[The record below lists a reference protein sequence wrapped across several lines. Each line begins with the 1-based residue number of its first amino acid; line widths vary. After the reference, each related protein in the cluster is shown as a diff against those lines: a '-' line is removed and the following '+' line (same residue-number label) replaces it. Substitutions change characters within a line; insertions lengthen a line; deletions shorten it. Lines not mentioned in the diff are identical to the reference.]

1 MTGQQDSGGA
11 AATPASHARG
21 AASTLTTGL
30 DVLEVLARHPEGLG
44 VTALARAVDGDKGNV
59 HRLLRVLEERG
70 YVEQDP
76 ATKLFSASV
85 QLVSLAARVLRGLD
99 LVSAARPVMRELS
112 ESTGEAVHLARRMRT
127 GGVYVAREQQGG
139 GVVTV
144 ETEIGAQP
152 IIHATATGKALYCT
166 ADRAELARVV
176 HEPLSRHTM
185 RTITSMDAL
194 LADLQQVRA
203 RGYAIDDEELN
214 LDVRCVAAPV
224 FDLHGTPV
232 ASIGLSGPASR
243 VTLARVED
251 LGRQVWAAALRITK
265 EMGGHVPA
273 KFGVHP
279 TTSTEV
285 HG

>member
-1 MTGQQDSGGA
+1 M
-11 AATPASHARG
+11 
-21 AASTLTTGL
+21 
-30 DVLEVLARHPEGLG
+30 
-44 VTALARAVDGDKGNV
+44 TALARAIDGDKGNV

-76 ATKLFSASV
+76 TTKLFSASV
-85 QLVSLAARVLRGLD
+85 RLVSVAAQVLRGLD
-99 LVSAARPVMRELS
+99 LVSAAGPVMRELS
-112 ESTGEAVHLARRMRT
+112 ERTGEAVHLARRMRT
-127 GGVYVAREQQGG
+127 GGVYVAREHRGG

-152 IIHATATGKALYCT
+152 VLHATATGKALYCT
-166 ADRAELARVV
+166 ADRAELSRVV
-176 HEPLSRHTM
+176 PEPLSRHTM
-185 RTITSMDAL
+185 RTITSIDGL
-194 LADLQQVRA
+194 LADLEQVRA
-203 RGYAIDDEELN
+203 RGYALDDEELN

-224 FDLHGTPV
+224 FDLHGTPL

-243 VTLARVED
+243 VTLVSVED

-273 KFGVHP
+273 KFGAHP

>member
-1 MTGQQDSGGA
+1 MTTAQDGTDVA
-11 AATPASHARG
+11 AANQARG

-44 VTALARAVDGDKGNV
+44 VTALARAIDGDKGNV
-59 HRLLRVLEERG
+59 HRLLRVLEVRG

-99 LVSAARPVMRELS
+99 LVSVARPVMRELS

-127 GGVYVAREQQGG
+127 GGVYVAREHQGG

-144 ETEIGAQP
+144 ETEIGSQP
-152 IIHATATGKALYCT
+152 VIHAASTGKALYCT
-166 ADRAELARVV
+166 ADRAELTRVV

-185 RTITSMDAL
+185 RTITSMDGL
-194 LADLQQVRA
+194 LADLEQVRA
-203 RGYAIDDEELN
+203 RGYAVDDEELN

-224 FDLHGTPV
+224 FDLHGTPL

-243 VTLARVED
+243 VTLGRVED